1 MARYKSRVTKGA
13 GLTTAAKKK
22 VAKKVAKKVGA
33 RVKKVVAKRAA
44 AAVQPTEDI
53 PPPPPAPVDPVGG
66 ALSTGGAITAD
77 PTLDSIGG
85 ALSTGGQ
92 LSTGGALSTGGQL
105 STGGAL
111 PADSVSLQG
120 FVDNMSYPEMI
131 HTIGHMDSDD
141 YHSLQGIA
149 AAHLP
154 NVRHPLKVPM
164 MTALG
169 GSFDHPQ
176 GVSKVATKDIVL
188 APTQRHLA
196 GMLHSEM
203 IDQQGGRDVGGGL
216 FDSIKNVVK
225 KGVSGLARGA
235 KAALGIGKKLRGALS
250 KGVSI
255 AKSFEKPI
263 SAAFPAAG
271 QLLQRGISAGQA
283 LETGIGVG
291 LAAGEKISSGLQG
304 LSSAVNPQAAAEAS

>member
-92 LSTGGALSTGGQL
+92 LSTGGAL
-105 STGGAL
+105 
-111 PADSVSLQG
+111 PADSVNLQG